1 MKTRKF
7 ALVIAIVALVTLL
20 VVSPAFA
27 APVRGPD
34 VQGVSFD
41 PTAVEFGGVTLLLL
55 VFGLVEFVKDLFN
68 LDGKKVTVVSACTGG
83 VLYALYALV
92 PMLGDPYTKILQ
104 IIIASLAFG
113 MAASGYYKF
122 ASARIQKL
130 N

>member
-7 ALVIAIVALVTLL
+7 GLIFVVIALAALL

-27 APVRGPD
+27 APARGPAG
-34 VQGVSFD
+34 QGVSFD

-92 PMLGDPYTKILQ
+92 PMLGEPYTKILQ
-104 IIIASLAFG
+104 VIIASLAFG

-122 ASARIQKL
+122 AAARVQKL